1 MKMPEHKPDWYHRI
15 ASGPYHE
22 AKPTLEQISRI
33 HDSLKPGVRKKPKV
47 FAGVALI
54 SLILIAFFFSAEI
67 RGHIKKPVTVT
78 PQEPQWGITFPVT
91 GSNVPL
97 IAMRFVN
104 DHEGWAINRKK
115 DGGLEVFHTNDQ
127 KGPWHSAS
135 LPSLS
140 NDMIGSTVIPFMQ
153 EGLPAWVL
161 VLSDPAAGMMTK
173 TLFRTDDS
181 GNSWI
186 RLGEFSTDI
195 PGYITG
201 MTFVS
206 SSEGWMTAQY
216 RGEDT
221 SHVPLFHT
229 SDGGKTWKLQ
239 PLAVP
244 AGYRYA
250 NAFPPVFDSP
260 GGFNGIFP
268 IELVGE
274 SSEVFLYETSDG
286 GRTWKKGRMAEI
298 GPTRFFTTL
307 GSWAAGED
315 GAAWY
320 SSGKPSD
327 GTQLYLSNGQG
338 WKVFGG
344 KMVKMEKKIP

>member
-1 MKMPEHKPDWYHRI
+1 
-15 ASGPYHE
+15 
-22 AKPTLEQISRI
+22 
-33 HDSLKPGVRKKPKV
+33 
-47 FAGVALI
+47 
-54 SLILIAFFFSAEI
+54 
-67 RGHIKKPVTVT
+67 
-78 PQEPQWGITFPVT
+78 
-91 GSNVPL
+91 
-97 IAMRFVN
+97 
-104 DHEGWAINRKK
+104 
-115 DGGLEVFHTNDQ
+115 
-127 KGPWHSAS
+127 
-135 LPSLS
+135 
-140 NDMIGSTVIPFMQ
+140 
-153 EGLPAWVL
+153 
-161 VLSDPAAGMMTK
+161 
-173 TLFRTDDS
+173 
-181 GNSWI
+181 
-186 RLGEFSTDI
+186 
-195 PGYITG
+195 
-201 MTFVS
+201 
-206 SSEGWMTAQY
+206 
-216 RGEDT
+216 
-221 SHVPLFHT
+221 
-229 SDGGKTWKLQ
+229 
-239 PLAVP
+239 VP

-286 GRTWKKGRMAEI
+286 GRTWKKGRTAVI